1 MDKLPVATD
10 QMPLKGFTVTDKL
23 LVTRFVHG
31 SVHKTRR
38 DGLRRGRRTK
48 LDANGRRPSAEVSTP
63 TRDGPETPE
72 TYVVVLITQRSQ
84 VQILPPLLGK
94 TLPGDI
100 SRGRFSCRW

>member
-38 DGLRRGRRTK
+38 DGLRRGRHRRPGMN
-48 LDANGRRPSAEVSTP
+48 ARRPSAEVNAA
-63 TRDGPETPE
+63 TRD
-72 TYVVVLITQRSQ
+72 QA
-84 VQILPPLLGK
+84 
-94 TLPGDI
+94 
-100 SRGRFSCRW
+100 